1 LLWENFQL
9 NTILNTRLDKFLAE
23 NNVIHE
29 SQIGFP
35 KKLHTSD
42 HLFVLECLVD
52 KYINSGGK
60 QLFVCFVDFSKAFD
74 TVIHPGIRLKLLRNI
89 M

>member
-1 LLWENFQL
+1 
-9 NTILNTRLDKFLAE
+9 
-23 NNVIHE
+23 VIHE

-35 KKLHTSD
+35 KKSRTSD

-60 QLFVCFVDFSKAFD
+60 QLFVCFVDFPKAFD
-74 TVIHPGIRLKLLRNI
+74 TVIHPGIRIKLLRNI